1 MTTSEHIRLDVN
13 QSISEYTPEL
23 GEERSPSW
31 MAQPGASLSE
41 LSSGFRPQNRVGDCK
56 PSYYDQAVR
65 CRGILASSGVSPNQ
79 EALRLEP
86 GSPEARPEPRSSLS
100 IVVDTEA

>member
-1 MTTSEHIRLDVN
+1 MTTSELKNQNMNVNIRLDVN

-79 EALRLEP
+79 EALRLDRN
-86 GSPEARPEPRSSLS
+86 PE
-100 IVVDTEA
+100 VVYR